1 MALTRKQ
8 LIIIGGVV
16 TTLVIALVVGITVG
30 VVVNRRKSTSLT
42 IEQRTHEIL
51 ANNPLIDG

>member
-8 LIIIGGVV
+8 LITIGSLV
-16 TTLVIALVVGITVG
+16 TTLVIALVVGVTVG
-30 VVVNRRKSTSLT
+30 VVVGGRKPAPLT
-42 IEQRTHEIL
+42 IEQRAIEIL

>member
-8 LIIIGGVV
+8 LIIIGSLA
-16 TTLVIALVVGITVG
+16 TALAIALVVGVTVG
-30 VVVNRRKSTSLT
+30 VVVGRRKPAQLT
-42 IEQRTHEIL
+42 IEQQAIEIL

>member
-8 LIIIGGVV
+8 LIIIGGLATV
-16 TTLVIALVVGITVG
+16 LVVCLIVGVTVG
-30 VVVNRRKSTSLT
+30 VVVGRRVPPPLPV
-42 IEQRTHEIL
+42 EQRARNIL